1 MSYKLLKPYTQ
12 QEKNDFIVKYERNQ
26 GLKTEETSIALYA
39 LLPNEIMVNGE
50 PTVDPDYEAKEAQ
63 KVQVELVEY
72 NYEAKAKKAY
82 GGILINDTYLF
93 ETNET
98 SQSMITASLIG
109 LQNAP
114 DETTLNWKVY
124 ANNKPIV
131 VPLTKVQ
138 LAQLFAF
145 ALNMINT
152 AFGVEGVRNNDLT
165 TATVEQLNDETWVEQ
180 YKGATDFA
188 FNQINNKVDVVLVAN
203 PTETPN
209 IENIEEV

>member
-39 LLPNEIMVNGE
+39 LLPNEIMVNNE

-63 KVQVELVEY
+63 KVQAKLVEY
-72 NYEAKAKKAY
+72 NYKAKAKKAY

-165 TATVEQLNDETWVEQ
+165 TATVEQLNDETWIEQ
-180 YKGATDFA
+180 YKIATDFA
-188 FNQINNKVDVVLVAN
+188 FNQINNKIDVVLVAN

-209 IENIEEV
+209 IENIE

>member
-12 QEKNDFIVKYERNQ
+12 QEKNDFIVEHNHNKS
-26 GLKTEETSIALYA
+26 LKIEETSIALYA

-50 PTVDPDYEAKEAQ
+50 PTADPDYEAKEAQ
-63 KVQVELVEY
+63 KVQIELVEY

-124 ANNKPIV
+124 ANNQPIV
-131 VPLTKVQ
+131 VPLTKEQ

-165 TATVEQLNDETWVEQ
+165 TATVEQLNDKTWVEE
-180 YKGATDFA
+180 YKIATDFA
-188 FNQINNKVDVVLVAN
+188 FNQINNKIDVVLVAN
-203 PTETPN
+203 PIETPS
-209 IENIEEV
+209 EESLIEE

>member
-12 QEKNDFIVKYERNQ
+12 EEKNDFIVEYSHNQ
-26 GLKTEETSIALYA
+26 SLKIEETSIALYA

-50 PTVDPDYEAKEAQ
+50 PQVDPDYEAKEAQ
-63 KVQVELVEY
+63 KVQIELVEY

-165 TATVEQLNDETWVEQ
+165 TATVEQLNDETWVEE
-180 YKGATDFA
+180 YKIATDLA
-188 FNQINNKVDVVLVAN
+188 FNEINNKIDVVLVAN
-203 PTETPN
+203 PTETPS
-209 IENIEEV
+209 EESLIVE

>member
-12 QEKNDFIVKYERNQ
+12 EEKNDFIVKYNRKL
-26 GLKTEETSIALYA
+26 GLEIKETSIALYA

-50 PTVDPDYEAKEAQ
+50 PTADPDYEAKEAQ

-152 AFGVEGVRNNDLT
+152 SFGLEGTRNNDLT

-180 YKGATDFA
+180 YKIATDFA
-188 FNQINNKVDVVLVAN
+188 FNQINNKIDVVLVAN